1 MTLPTPTTATE
12 IYLAAIH
19 KQQGEILTELR
30 SRKPTDLSEI
40 TGRFAEL
47 ITLMEPKPEPIPAPA
62 VELKEPKR
70 KAK

>member
-1 MTLPTPTTATE
+1 MNLPTPTTTAE

-19 KQQGEILTELR
+19 KQQGEILEELR
-30 SRKPTDLSEI
+30 SQRPLDLSKM
-40 TGRFAEL
+40 A
-47 ITLMEPKPEPIPAPA
+47 AQA